1 MPRGAARRASARGL
15 RRGSARAAGV
25 LCGRSWRG
33 GGARLH
39 RGRRPAAPLTIDCL
53 RLRDVGGG
61 EIDQPTALAVHLH
74 RAQGQPRRYSPVS
87 ERTHVRAQLA
97 AHTHTETTER
107 CHTTHACA
115 RRSAELLNIH
125 SGPRSAAGAPREVR
139 ASPPCRATFGDSA
152 SATRPR
158 ASGSAGEAWRPLA
171 LEPGH
176 GPAAA
181 SPAAP
186 ATAGARL
193 PTAVSRSVFS
203 PADAVAHRS

>member
-1 MPRGAARRASARGL
+1 MRPLVA
-15 RRGSARAAGV
+15 RRGSSAAQGTAAG
-25 LCGRSWRG
+25 GTST
-33 GGARLH
+33 A
-39 RGRRPAAPLTIDCL
+39 DCL
-53 RLRDVGGG
+53 WLRDVGGG
-61 EIDQPTALAVHLH
+61 EIDQPTALTVHLH

-152 SATRPR
+152 TRPPR
-158 ASGSAGEAWRPLA
+158 ASGSAPGAAPSGSRTRPRPCRCHTRGGGPRPGTRWPSATRARARRCSPRPNAGA
-171 LEPGH
+171 LG
-176 GPAAA
+176 GQSQKKLPAA
-181 SPAAP
+181 
-186 ATAGARL
+186 
-193 PTAVSRSVFS
+193 
-203 PADAVAHRS
+203 